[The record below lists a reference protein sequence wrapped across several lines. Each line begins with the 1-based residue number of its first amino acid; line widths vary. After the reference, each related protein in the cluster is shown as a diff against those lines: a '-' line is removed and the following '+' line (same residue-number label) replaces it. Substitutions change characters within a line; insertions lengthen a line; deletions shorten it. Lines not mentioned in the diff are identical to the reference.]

1 MGVEV
6 EVEGACSSASWV
18 PRVVVRRHLEAV
30 DYIQLDYQCPSP
42 LLQYKRFIFLS
53 DALITVRKIRLLR
66 IRHDEVLEASLV
78 VVVILVVVVV
88 VIVVR
93 NPFLV
98 RRYVVAARVIAT
110 VFVFGLIIL

>member
-88 VIVVR
+88 VVR
-93 NPFLV
+93 NPSWSVGMSSL
-98 RRYVVAARVIAT
+98 RE
-110 VFVFGLIIL
+110 

>member
-78 VVVILVVVVV
+78 VVVVVVVVV
-88 VIVVR
+88 VIVVVR

-98 RRYVVAARVIAT
+98 RRYVVAARVIAI
-110 VFVFGLIIL
+110 VFVFGIIIL

>member
-6 EVEGACSSASWV
+6 GVEGACSSASWV

-30 DYIQLDYQCPSP
+30 DYIQLDYQSPSP

-53 DALITVRKIRLLR
+53 DAIITVRKIRLLR

-78 VVVILVVVVV
+78 VVILVVVVV
-88 VIVVR
+88 IVVVVR

-98 RRYVVAARVIAT
+98 RRYVVAARVIAI
-110 VFVFGLIIL
+110 VFVLGLEII